1 MTSEPAAGTPARYL
15 ESAMTKLRDLGLV
28 PDKTHE
34 APIID
39 LLNRITDLDEERV
52 VSIARTLNQASLFNE
67 VVREQLTSMSV
78 GERYEDIADS
88 FDSIRKDAKGMVEQL
103 DDGKIDTW
111 ERLGNVW
118 MKVSRGDISDRFQD
132 IKSTYLEVA
141 EGLEGSDR
149 ARAHHHGCLPRFPRC
164 AQAGGGAGTRGSR
177 YC

>member
-15 ESAMTKLRDLGLV
+15 ESAMMKLRDLGLV

-88 FDSIRKDAKGMVEQL
+88 FDSIRKDARRAWSSSSTTARS
-103 DDGKIDTW
+103 IP
-111 ERLGNVW
+111 GN
-118 MKVSRGDISDRFQD
+118 
-132 IKSTYLEVA
+132 
-141 EGLEGSDR
+141 GLAMSG
-149 ARAHHHGCLPRFPRC
+149 
-164 AQAGGGAGTRGSR
+164 
-177 YC
+177 